1 METFA
6 RPSVGAGAKSLPAK
20 WYISPDVF
28 AQEEER
34 IFRSQWLCVGREE
47 SLPRAG
53 DFFTVERGGE
63 SLIVTRDAGGAV
75 HAFYNVCRHRGTR
88 LCSEASGHFTGS
100 IQCPYHA
107 WTYALDGELKVA
119 RNMAEVPGFD
129 RREYPLKEAAV
140 ALWEGFIFI
149 NLRSSLILRQAQD
162 DTGSPQ
168 DNTGSPQDDA
178 GSPQDDT
185 GSPQDEFE
193 RVFAPLIGRFS
204 RWDLANLQTARNIT
218 YELACNWKLVFL
230 NYSECYHCPLVHPQ
244 LDKLSPSDSGHND
257 LSVGAFLGGYSELR
271 EHGTSLT
278 ASGRSS
284 REPLGSV
291 GGDDLDRVY
300 YYTIFPS
307 LLLSLHPDY
316 AMVHYCKPLA
326 GDRTEVTCAWLFDP
340 SAIAK
345 PDFDPADVVEFWD
358 LTNRQDWHVNE
369 LTQRGLSSRA
379 YSPGPY
385 SNAEGLLS
393 AFDRH
398 YLSIVGA

>member
-6 RPSVGAGAKSLPAK
+6 RPSVGAGAKTLPAK

-34 IFRSQWLCVGREE
+34 VFRSQWLCVGREE

-53 DFFTVERGGE
+53 DFFTVERAGE

-129 RREYPLKEAAV
+129 RTEYPLKEAAV

-149 NLRSSLILRQAQD
+149 NLHVIPSDVIPNDVIASDVILSLSKD
-162 DTGSPQ
+162 DTGS
-168 DNTGSPQDDA
+168 
-178 GSPQDDT
+178 
-185 GSPQDEFE
+185 FE
-193 RVFAPLIGRFS
+193 RAFAPLIGRFS
-204 RWDLANLQTARNIT
+204 HWDLANLQTARSIT

-257 LSVGAFLGGYSELR
+257 LSEGAFLGGYSELR
-271 EHGTSLT
+271 ERGTSLT
-278 ASGRSS
+278 TSGRSS

-326 GDRTEVTCAWLFDP
+326 ADRTEVTCAWLFDP
-340 SAIAK
+340 GAIAK

>member
-1 METFA
+1 MKAFA
-6 RPSVGAGAKSLPAK
+6 RPSVGGGAKTLPAA

-28 AQEEER
+28 AEEEER
-34 IFRSQWLCVGREE
+34 IFRSEWLCVGREE

-53 DFFTVERGGE
+53 DFFTVDRTGE
-63 SLIVTRDAGGAV
+63 SLIVTRDAGGTV

-88 LCSEASGHFTGS
+88 LCSESSGHFTGS

-119 RNMAEVPGFD
+119 RNMAEVPGFA
-129 RREYPLKEAAV
+129 RAEYPLKEARV
-140 ALWEGFIFI
+140 ALWEGFIFV
-149 NLRSSLILRQAQD
+149 SLASGVDRRAQA
-162 DTGSPQ
+162 
-168 DNTGSPQDDA
+168 
-178 GSPQDDT
+178 
-185 GSPQDEFE
+185 EFE
-193 RVFAPLIGRFS
+193 RVFSPLIGRFA
-204 RWDLANLQTARNIT
+204 RWSVANLQTARSIT

-244 LDKLSPSDSGHND
+244 LDKLSPSDSGRND
-257 LSVGAFLGGYSELR
+257 LSEGPFLGGYSELR
-271 EHGTSLT
+271 EHGTSLAT
-278 ASGRSS
+278 SGRSS
-284 REPLGSV
+284 REPVGSV

-326 GDRTEVTCAWLFDP
+326 ADRTEVVCAWLFDP
-340 SAIAK
+340 GAMAK
-345 PDFDPADVVEFWD
+345 LDFDPSDVVEFWD

-369 LTQRGLSSRA
+369 LTQRGLYSRA

-398 YLSIVGA
+398 YLSIMGV

>member
-6 RPSVGAGAKSLPAK
+6 RPNVRGGSKTLPAV
-20 WYISPDVF
+20 WYISPEVF

-34 IFRSQWLCVGREE
+34 ISRSQWLCVGREE

-53 DFFTVERGGE
+53 DFFTVERAGE
-63 SLIVTRDAGGAV
+63 SLIVTRDAGDRV

-88 LCSEASGHFTGS
+88 LCSEAAGHFTGS

-129 RREYPLKEAAV
+129 RAEYPLKEAAV

-149 NLRSSLILRQAQD
+149 NLSERS
-162 DTGSPQ
+162 
-168 DNTGSPQDDA
+168 
-178 GSPQDDT
+178 
-185 GSPQDEFE
+185 DEFE

-204 RWDLANLQTARNIT
+204 RWNVANLQTARSIT

-244 LDKLSPSDSGHND
+244 LDKLSPSDSGRND
-257 LSVGAFLGGYSELR
+257 LSEGVFLGGYSELR
-271 EHGTSLT
+271 ERGTSLAT
-278 ASGRSS
+278 SGRSS

-316 AMVHYCKPLA
+316 AMAHYCKPLA
-326 GDRTEVTCAWLFDP
+326 ADRTEVTCAWLFDP
-340 SAIAK
+340 NAIAN

-398 YLSIVGA
+398 YLAIVGA

>member
-1 METFA
+1 MKTFA
-6 RPSVGAGAKSLPAK
+6 RPSVGAGAKTLPAK

-34 IFRSQWLCVGREE
+34 IFRSQWCCVGREE
-47 SLPRAG
+47 LLPRAG

-63 SLIVTRDAGGAV
+63 SVIVTRDAGGTV

-129 RREYPLKEAAV
+129 RSEYPLKEAAV

-162 DTGSPQ
+162 DNGE
-168 DNTGSPQDDA
+168 DKNGEDK
-178 GSPQDDT
+178 
-185 GSPQDEFE
+185 FE

-204 RWDLANLQTARNIT
+204 RWNLASLQTARSIT

-257 LSVGAFLGGYSELR
+257 LSQGAFLGGYSELR
-271 EHGTSLT
+271 EHGTSLAT
-278 ASGRSS
+278 SGRSS
-284 REPLGSV
+284 RQPLGSV

-316 AMVHYCKPLA
+316 AMVHYCRPLA
-326 GDRTEVTCAWLFDP
+326 ADRTEVTCAWLFDP

-369 LTQRGLSSRA
+369 LTQQGLRSRA

-398 YLSIVGA
+398 YLTIMGA